1 MLNNFHCVIEYGDRM
16 KTSVLVFLILIGLL
30 VVTMAACVPGGGEF
44 HKEKPAGLFFGIW
57 HGWIAPVSL
66 IISFFN
72 SSVRIY
78 EVNNTGFWYDFGF
91 YIAIISGFGGVS
103 LTRNKWKS
111 YHQQ

>member
-1 MLNNFHCVIEYGDRM
+1 M
-16 KTSVLVFLILIGLL
+16 KTRVLVFLIFIGLM

-44 HKEKPAGLFFGIW
+44 YKEKPAGLFFGIW

-78 EVNNTGFWYDFGF
+78 EVNNTGFWYDVGF

>member
-1 MLNNFHCVIEYGDRM
+1 M
-16 KTSVLVFLILIGLL
+16 KTNILVFFILIGLIA
-30 VVTMAACVPGGGEF
+30 VTMVACVPGGGEF
-44 HKEKPAGLFFGIW
+44 YKGNPAGLLFGIW
-57 HGWIAPVSL
+57 HGWIAPISL

-111 YHQQ
+111 NKES